1 MVFALPTLTLSNLD
15 PISSRRPI
23 NIHHA
28 PITPTQL
35 IESHSGSSR
44 RTHSSAAGGVKPGAQ
59 SRNGDGWSRISG
71 PPSARVSVRAPAA
84 QRQLSPPTNTSLG
97 TASLAAAPEQCSLL
111 IPPPPA
117 PLNQGAPAPSW
128 LSSRAPPQ
136 PRSGGSCSARRAAAS
151 LAAAPLAADT
161 C

>member
-44 RTHSSAAGGVKPGAQ
+44 RRLIHPWVVLQERYGAGSYNHIEG
-59 SRNGDGWSRISG
+59 
-71 PPSARVSVRAPAA
+71 
-84 QRQLSPPTNTSLG
+84 
-97 TASLAAAPEQCSLL
+97 
-111 IPPPPA
+111 
-117 PLNQGAPAPSW
+117 
-128 LSSRAPPQ
+128 
-136 PRSGGSCSARRAAAS
+136 
-151 LAAAPLAADT
+151 
-161 C
+161 